1 MALPL
6 AHLLLYAAV
15 ACSQQ
20 RDAPFYN
27 LFTELNHREAFQ
39 TIVLENCARN
49 TFISEQVWAET
60 PKLLL
65 DTRLHHQTELKMHFN
80 HHMLVIVC
88 IEAENM
94 AIDALNALANQL
106 QHIRQTR
113 IILWVEHKAA
123 YLAAVRKRQI
133 VTELF
138 RYAQSLQMLNVIAL
152 FGDFGDFES
161 NNLVYTFDAFPSFK
175 LKSAPLTTG
184 INYFPDKTCQLY
196 GHPLYT
202 LPDQNQPRTLLYR
215 DTNGKLQLSG
225 YVGKLVQAFSQH
237 LNATLRFSQAVTI
250 GENIYQGDQLN
261 RTRSG
266 EIDFSTSLGSY
277 KFFANTYDF
286 SYPFEFAKWLMML
299 PLERELEV
307 NEMFLYIFQ
316 SQLLRYIIVIS
327 VVVSLFLSL
336 FDYFQVSPPRKSSRS
351 LYAILCKREHTFR
364 GVLGQSFPLA
374 PYNNW
379 RMSFIYLTIFLIGL
393 LTNCLFSVYL
403 KTFLTRPPTKPRI
416 RSLEDLA
423 RSNVRCLINM
433 REIYVFKQIYGE
445 AGWSHYRNAFEV
457 ISSWP
462 EFLAR
467 RLSLNTS
474 YGYTITTS
482 LWPIIELK
490 QSFSQRKLF
499 RLTTDIV
506 MDDDLVMAIPI
517 QENSV
522 YKTALDRFVS
532 AVQEA
537 GLIHYWREM
546 TFFDMLAVG
555 SIKLD
560 GLNDSRAY
568 RVLVLGDFH
577 WMYWLFGVSYSVSI
591 SVFILELLLLG

>member
-20 RDAPFYN
+20 RGTTFSN

-65 DTRLHHQTELKMHFN
+65 DTKLHHQTELKMHFN

-327 VVVSLFLSL
+327 VV
-336 FDYFQVSPPRKSSRS
+336 
-351 LYAILCKREHTFR
+351 
-364 GVLGQSFPLA
+364 
-374 PYNNW
+374 
-379 RMSFIYLTIFLIGL
+379 
-393 LTNCLFSVYL
+393 
-403 KTFLTRPPTKPRI
+403 TFLTRPPTKPRI

-577 WMYWLFGVSYSVSI
+577 WMYWLFSVK
-591 SVFILELLLLG
+591 